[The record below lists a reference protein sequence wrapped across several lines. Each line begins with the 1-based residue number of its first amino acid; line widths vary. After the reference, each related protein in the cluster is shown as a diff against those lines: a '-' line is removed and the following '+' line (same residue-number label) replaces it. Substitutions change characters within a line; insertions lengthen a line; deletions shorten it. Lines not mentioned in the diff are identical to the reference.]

1 LPECDEIIVIK
12 KGKIIGMGSYENLLI
27 TNEYFSKFVSKSFL
41 VNQNEA
47 EEIDDEK
54 KDSKSK

>member
-1 LPECDEIIVIK
+1 MPECDEIIVIK
-12 KGKIIGMGSYENLLI
+12 KGKIIGMGSYENLLK
-27 TNEYFSKFVSKSFL
+27 TNQYFSKFVSKSFL
-41 VNQNEA
+41 AHQNEA

>member
-12 KGKIIGMGSYENLLI
+12 KGKIIGMGSYENLLK
-27 TNEYFSKFVSKSFL
+27 TNQYFSKFVSKSFL
-41 VNQNEA
+41 AHQNEV

>member
-1 LPECDEIIVIK
+1 MPECDEIIVIK
-12 KGKIIGMGSYENLLI
+12 KGKIIGMGSYENLLK

>member
-12 KGKIIGMGSYENLLI
+12 KGKIIGMGSYENLLK